1 MTLWVWFL
9 KLISGFFPVD
19 GKRIGKLIWVVAICL
34 LVLIT
39 YNKFT
44 KPTSSTTT
52 TISNPGNVN
61 MDCSQQV
68 TAAIFK
74 VEDRIVKKEG
84 KIKIKLWKIGT
95 LSLLEW

>member
-1 MTLWVWFL
+1 MILWTWFL

-19 GKRIGKLIWVVAICL
+19 GKRIGKLIWVIAICL

-44 KPTSSTTT
+44 KPTSNTSTIIT
-52 TISNPGNVN
+52 NPGNVT

-68 TAAIFK
+68 STAIFK
-74 VEDRIVKKEG
+74 VEDRLKKKEA
-84 KIKIKLWKIGT
+84 KISLKLWKIIT
-95 LSLLEW
+95 ISLF